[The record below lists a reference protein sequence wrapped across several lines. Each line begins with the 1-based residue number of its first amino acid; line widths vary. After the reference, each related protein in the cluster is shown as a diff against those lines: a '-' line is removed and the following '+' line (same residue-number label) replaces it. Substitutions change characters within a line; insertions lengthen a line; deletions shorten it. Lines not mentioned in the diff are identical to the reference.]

1 MPFLM
6 VNFIRV
12 YVQWRWHIRKSN
24 GRKMSKNLPLS
35 IFMLFLMLSGIYG
48 QNYLVYHERSTGSS
62 GCGGINY
69 LSHLQPAPADS
80 VKITFNINSQVNA
93 GQAVIYYTTDGS
105 NPSGSFG
112 GATGTTQV
120 IPAVLGCSSGGFV
133 NATGTVPSLPS
144 GTIIKYIFSAW
155 SSNGNY
161 EFFGNSQV
169 CTACQPILTST
180 NATIFTY
187 SVQGVLPINFIN
199 FNGREGAKVIRVY
212 WASVQ
217 ESNMDR
223 YEIYRSRNS
232 LQFEKAGTVMA
243 VGNSSQR
250 TDYFFDDQQPSIG
263 NNYYKVTAFDKTGKS
278 VSTSIMRILFG
289 KNDNSLVV
297 FSNPSGDL
305 LNVRVVDIIRGEYA
319 IRVFE
324 NSGRLVYNG
333 KIAHNGADAVYP
345 VPLPQALAKGN
356 YRLVMT
362 NRYQFFRSAFL
373 VD

>member
-1 MPFLM
+1 VCGIYQGTPTNQMATKMQRNFL
-6 VNFIRV
+6 
-12 YVQWRWHIRKSN
+12 
-24 GRKMSKNLPLS
+24 LS
-35 IFMLFLMLSGIYG
+35 IFMLLLLSGAYG
-48 QNYLVYHERSTGSS
+48 QNYHVYHERSTSSS

-69 LSHLQPAPADS
+69 LSHIQPAPADS
-80 VKITFNINSQVNA
+80 VRVTFKVSSQLNA

-105 NPSGSFG
+105 NPSGTFG
-112 GATGTTQV
+112 IPTGTTQV
-120 IPAVLGCSSGGFV
+120 ATAVLGCSSGGYV
-133 NATGTVPSLPS
+133 NATGILPSLSS
-144 GTIIKYIFSAW
+144 GTIVKYIFSAW
-155 SSNGNY
+155 SSAGNY

-169 CTACQPILTST
+169 CPGCQPILTST

-187 SVQGVLPINFIN
+187 SVQGVLPITFIN
-199 FNGREGAKVIRVY
+199 FTGREGAKVVRLF
-212 WASVQ
+212 WSSVQ

-232 LQFEKAGTVMA
+232 LQFEKAGAVIA

-250 TDYFFDDQQPSIG
+250 TDYFFDDQQPSLG

-278 VSTSIMRILFG
+278 VSTSIIRILFG

-333 KIAHNGADAVYP
+333 KLAHNGADAIYP
-345 VPLPQALAKGN
+345 VPLPRPLAKGN

-362 NRYQFFRSAFL
+362 NKYQFFRSAFL
-373 VD
+373 ID